1 MTHPAR
7 AMPFEELWDGLQR
20 AVAERR
26 VRESVGADGLRLY
39 CYTET
44 TVYERSWDAISTMA
58 RGLILDA
65 DARRVV
71 ATPFPKFFNVGEA
84 ATVPDL
90 PFEAFEKLDGSL
102 VILFRHNGAWRSAT
116 KGSLVSDQA
125 AWASQ
130 WLTGYDLAPLN
141 PGTTYLA
148 EAIYPA
154 NRIVVHYPTAG
165 LFLLGGYRADGTEL
179 DYAALQEVGAA
190 VGWPVTRRRSFGA
203 VSELLTLAKT
213 LPTSEEGFVIR
224 FANGLRLKVKG
235 DEYCRVH
242 RLVSGLSPLS
252 MWEALQAGDDLDAV
266 RRQLPEEFWAD
277 FDAIVA
283 ILRRQVADFVAG
295 VAADAAAVAHLS
307 DKDLGLILPTL
318 PERARRFVFPYRKSG
333 GDLLSGPARVAVFR
347 AIRPDNN
354 RLDGY
359 APSSAAE
366 RFREESA

>member
-7 AMPFEELWDGLQR
+7 AMPFDELWAGLQD
-20 AVAERR
+20 AVATKR

-39 CYTET
+39 CYTEA
-44 TVYERSWDAISTMA
+44 TVYERSWDAFSLMA

-65 DARRVV
+65 DARGVV

-84 ATVPDL
+84 ASVPDS

-102 VILFRHNGAWRSAT
+102 TILFHHNGAWRCAT
-116 KGSLVSDQA
+116 KGSLASDQA
-125 AWASQ
+125 AWASR
-130 WLTGYDLAPLN
+130 WLAGHDLAALD

-154 NRIVVHYPTAG
+154 NRIVVHYAVSG
-165 LFLLGGYRADGTEL
+165 LFLLGGYAADGSEL
-179 DYAALQEVGAA
+179 DYAALQSVGAA
-190 VGWPVTRRRSFGA
+190 VGWPVTRRRAFAA
-203 VSELLTLAKT
+203 VSELLALAKT

-242 RLVSGLSPLS
+242 RLVSGLSPLA

-283 ILRRQVADFVAG
+283 LLQRQVSDFVAA

-307 DKDLGLILPTL
+307 DKELGLMLPTL
-318 PERARRFVFPYRKSG
+318 SERARRFVFPYRKAH

-359 APSSAAE
+359 APSSAVDRVRDEDA
-366 RFREESA
+366 